1 MSGLVDCVLFAEEG
15 VRCLVRD
22 CGFGCCGF
30 PSFLGGCVF
39 YLASIVR
46 FWTLV
51 EDWSGII
58 LTVTDGLRMFTLEI
72 WFRMPITI

>member
-22 CGFGCCGF
+22 CGFGCSGF
-30 PSFLGGCVF
+30 SVFLGGCVF
-39 YLASIVR
+39 YLAGIVR

-51 EDWSGII
+51 EDWSGIV
-58 LTVTDGLRMFTLEI
+58 LTVTDGLSMSTLET